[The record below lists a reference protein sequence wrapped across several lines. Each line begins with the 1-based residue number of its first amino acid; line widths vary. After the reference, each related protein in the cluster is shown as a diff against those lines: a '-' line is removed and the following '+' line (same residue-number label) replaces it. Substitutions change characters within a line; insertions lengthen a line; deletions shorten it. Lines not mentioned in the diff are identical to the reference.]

1 MAKGKEI
8 KGRIK
13 SIGSMLQ
20 VTKAME
26 LIASIKMRKAQESA
40 IKSKRYVFDGW
51 KTILKI
57 SSNNEEIYSKYTK
70 ENPEGKI
77 LALLITSDKG
87 LAGSYNSDILKK
99 TLQFIEQNGLENIDF
114 VTMGEKGKKFIRK
127 IGGNIV
133 ADYTLGQKIL
143 FSRYSPIV
151 HFAVNGFESKQ
162 YRKFVSLH
170 THFQSAAKTEATSLQ
185 ILPLHIDRLVELQ
198 AQQEI
203 KTAIDYKLEP
213 TAEQLIEAVVRQITR
228 ALTYQVILESEAA
241 EHAARMIAMRNA
253 SDAAKDLKKEF
264 EFTYNQLRQSSI
276 TQELAEISAGVNS
289 MEQ

>member
-13 SIGSMLQ
+13 SISSMLQ

-40 IKSKRYVFDGW
+40 IRSKRYVFDGW
-51 KTILKI
+51 KTIMKI
-57 SSNNEEIYSKYTK
+57 SCNDEAIYKKYTQ

-77 LALLITSDKG
+77 LVLLITSDRG

-99 TLQFIEQNGLENIDF
+99 ALQFTQENGLENIDF
-114 VTMGEKGKKFIRK
+114 ISMGEKGKKFIRK

-133 ADYTLGQKIL
+133 ADYSLGQKIY

-151 HFAVNGFESKQ
+151 HFALDGFEQKT
-162 YRKFVSLH
+162 YKKFVSLH
-170 THFQSAAKTEATSLQ
+170 THFQSATKTEATSLQ
-185 ILPLHIDRLVELQ
+185 ILPLHIDRLDELQ
-198 AQQEI
+198 SQEA
-203 KTAIDYKLEP
+203 KSEPTDYKLEP
-213 TAEQLIEAVVRQITR
+213 SAEKLIQAVIRQITR

-253 SDAAKDLKKEF
+253 SDAAKDLKTEF